1 MSEIKVF
8 GHINPDTDSVA
19 SPIVYAWYLS
29 QIKKIPAKAYIANEP
44 NREALYLIQRFG
56 FTKPETLGEFTPEDK
71 IVIIDTNNADELKSG
86 FEIAQ
91 ILEIIDHHKFFGNIS
106 TAVPIKVTM
115 KPVACVATILWQI
128 IKVNSTNNIPANV
141 AGLLL
146 GAILSDTLKFTSPTT
161 TQEDRDAANELVNI
175 AILSVDELAT
185 SMFEAKSDL
194 TGMTPDDVLHMD
206 SKIFELSG
214 KKVRISVLETTSPD
228 KALET
233 KSAIV
238 QRMSELK
245 QEESLDMIFFYIV
258 DILNSSS
265 EVLVTNTEE
274 KTIIEKAYKT
284 SFTGDSV
291 TLPGIVSRKKQMVP
305 NIEIALQ

>member
-29 QIKKIPAKAYIANEP
+29 EIKKVPAKAYIANEP

-56 FTKPETLGEFTPEDK
+56 FVKPELLQEFTPEDQ
-71 IVIIDTNNADELKSG
+71 IVIIDTNNADELKPG
-86 FEIAQ
+86 FEVCQ
-91 ILEIIDHHKFFGNIS
+91 IIEIIDHHKFFGNIS
-106 TAVPIKVTM
+106 TSAPIKVTM

-128 IKVNSTNNIPANV
+128 MKADGTSNMPANV

-161 TQEDRDAANELVNI
+161 TQEDRDAATELATI
-175 AILSVDELAT
+175 ASISIDELANA
-185 SMFEAKSDL
+185 MFEAKSDL
-194 TGMTPDDVLHMD
+194 TGMTADDILHMD

-214 KKVRISVLETTSPD
+214 KKVRISVLETTNPD
-228 KALET
+228 KALAMRET
-233 KSAIV
+233 LIE
-238 QRMSELK
+238 RMLTLK
-245 QEESLDMIFFYIV
+245 TEENLDMFFFYIV

-265 EVLVTNTEE
+265 EVLVTNEV
-274 KTIIEKAYKT
+274 EKAVIAKAYGT
-284 SFTGDSV
+284 QFSSESIV
-291 TLPGIVSRKKQMVP
+291 LPGIVSRKKQMVP
-305 NIEIALQ
+305 NIEEALK